1 MPISPPATSSPA
13 FGHSSV
19 SGRTFAS
26 VLTSTTALFCAA
38 LLLVTGCASSGGSKG
53 KKKRTVLMTEYDDAR
68 VGAEHSVGIEAQ
80 MGVLGDP
87 KYDSYVSEIG
97 RKLLRGVPR
106 RGFNYQFKVVDQE
119 QPNAFALPGGYI
131 YVSRGLL
138 ALANNEDELA
148 CVIGHEITH
157 AAHRHGATQQA
168 AVART
173 IGFGW
178 QKQAKIASYGREMEV
193 DADKGG
199 QILAAAA
206 GYDPIGMSTFLNNL
220 GQSERLAIGYTR
232 GAGFFDT
239 HPGTQARAATNAV
252 RAREI
257 RWKRD
262 PSLGDTRASL
272 LRVTDGLPVGQR
284 PEAGVFRGS
293 LFLHPDL
300 NFKLAFPQGWRLS
313 NTNQA
318 VGAVTRRGDA
328 VVMLRADMPA
338 GDPQEMA
345 EAWVEKNS
353 EQAKLKVR
361 ESKPVRIG
369 DIDAWRMLVE
379 ASGGGMRLAS
389 YITFI
394 PYSGATWSVTGMS
407 RASDA
412 KKYLGRTLSTARSF
426 GPLSNEERNS
436 FTAEKMRITVA
447 RPGEDLNSLG
457 GRTGNSW
464 SVADTAIY
472 NGVFIDHRYEGG
484 EQVKISKTERYVP
497 PPLAQ

>member
-1 MPISPPATSSPA
+1 
-13 FGHSSV
+13 
-19 SGRTFAS
+19 
-26 VLTSTTALFCAA
+26 
-38 LLLVTGCASSGGSKG
+38 
-53 KKKRTVLMTEYDDAR
+53 
-68 VGAEHSVGIEAQ
+68 
-80 MGVLGDP
+80 
-87 KYDSYVSEIG
+87 
-97 RKLLRGVPR
+97 
-106 RGFNYQFKVVDQE
+106 
-119 QPNAFALPGGYI
+119 
-131 YVSRGLL
+131 
-138 ALANNEDELA
+138 
-148 CVIGHEITH
+148 
-157 AAHRHGATQQA
+157 
-168 AVART
+168 
-173 IGFGW
+173 
-178 QKQAKIASYGREMEV
+178 
-193 DADKGG
+193 
-199 QILAAAA
+199 
-206 GYDPIGMSTFLNNL
+206 
-220 GQSERLAIGYTR
+220 
-232 GAGFFDT
+232 
-239 HPGTQARAATNAV
+239 
-252 RAREI
+252 
-257 RWKRD
+257 
-262 PSLGDTRASL
+262 
-272 LRVTDGLPVGQR
+272 
-284 PEAGVFRGS
+284 
-293 LFLHPDL
+293 
-300 NFKLAFPQGWRLS
+300 
-313 NTNQA
+313 
-318 VGAVTRRGDA
+318 
-328 VVMLRADMPA
+328 VMLRADMPA

-472 NGVFIDHRYEGG
+472 NGVFISHRYEGG

-497 PPLAQ
+497 PPLQQ